1 MMVDLPELSRPTQMI
16 LIFTLLLENRRLSLL
31 ISPIRREAKRLTQSK
46 FLHHTILRLG
56 FRFRLGWC
64 IRCM

>member
-46 FLHHTILRLG
+46 LLHRLG
-56 FRFRLGWC
+56 FKVGMVHSMHVSL
-64 IRCM
+64 